1 MNLFDVK
8 YKTRKIATNFVLQ
21 FNQKISNSLTDTF
34 PVPFELLMHSLIHF
48 ECNIV
53 ITKSL
58 WIHYLYRKF
67 TLLSAF
73 GHFGHCLLLD
83 ISRTRTRMD
92 IKSLRQKL
100 NQTRHRQVWKGRTHT
115 RMHLELSTS
124 NIFFE
129 HFLEHDRNDVHLNI
143 YYYEFK
149 GKAPQISTVYVH
161 ERSWTFSSSSA
172 VS

>member
-1 MNLFDVK
+1 MQYCHNEI
-8 YKTRKIATNFVLQ
+8 TM
-21 FNQKISNSLTDTF
+21 NSL
-34 PVPFELLMHSLIHF
+34 SLSQIHF
-48 ECNIV
+48 A
-53 ITKSL
+53 
-58 WIHYLYRKF
+58 
-67 TLLSAF
+67 LSTSAIS
-73 GHFGHCLLLD
+73 LLD

-100 NQTRHRQVWKGRTHT
+100 NQTRHRQVCKGRTHT

-143 YYYEFK
+143 YYYELK

-161 ERSWTFSSSSA
+161 ERS
-172 VS
+172 